1 MQRHSV
7 SVHGERWLLRASSQS
22 LQVRRREGHAAR
34 RLTAGRTVKLIPPGL
49 TGRFAAPLAAGMG
62 GGRFPRVVGVSAEA
76 TVVELSPAGL
86 SIEVL
91 AGEEPL
97 PHCSKVLPPS
107 LPNANAEGLL
117 LRRPD
122 APRTP
127 SSFAEKRPCNAGA
140 GGDVGVRTSATPTV
154 LFALGPA

>member
-7 SVHGERWLLRASSQS
+7 SVHGERWLLRANSQS

-122 APRTP
+122 DAVAFSAASLAAFFFSAR
-127 SSFAEKRPCNAGA
+127 SS
-140 GGDVGVRTSATPTV
+140 SAAAKAYRKKKKAKLQV
-154 LFALGPA
+154 AL